1 MQNED
6 IAEYYDSK
14 RGEWENEKIKR
25 NEGSEKNT
33 GQRWKRATKVIGEA
47 ICFVKRPDIWYQ
59 IRANLLHKA
68 RGCQVIDLDGNKLND
83 LFDGSW

>member
-1 MQNED
+1 MGN

-33 GQRWKRATKVIGEA
+33 GQKMWKRATKVIGEVT
-47 ICFVKRPDIWYQ
+47 CFCQKRKTFIT
-59 IRANLLHKA
+59 
-68 RGCQVIDLDGNKLND
+68 G
-83 LFDGSW
+83 